1 MLVSPVPASHPG
13 GHIKSEDRWTRGLWQ
28 GAVLVRSSCSQRTLM
43 PFAASTK
50 KVAMAADAAMMR
62 AAMISLELA
71 PELALLL
78 EVWVHQNCEWCL
90 RPATPR
96 APTPE
101 LQRACR
107 SVL

>member
-1 MLVSPVPASHPG
+1 M
-13 GHIKSEDRWTRGLWQ
+13 
-28 GAVLVRSSCSQRTLM
+28 RSSYSQRTLM

-71 PELALLL
+71 PELALL
-78 EVWVHQNCEWCL
+78 EVWVRQNAGRAWCL